1 MNNVVLIKKETT
13 VLYIIY
19 KHVHYYNFGDSG
31 MGLCN
36 NI

>member
-19 KHVHYYNFGDSG
+19 KHVHYYNFGDAE
-31 MGLCN
+31 CN